1 MVRKKYLQLFFDTVL
16 KKELHKM
23 FGEGSYVVITNL
35 FYVRSNKATT
45 INLTL
50 FVSEPNYIVDLY
62 PIGLETLVVSA
73 WSVVGDK
80 TQITISSSFDL
91 IP

>member
-1 MVRKKYLQLFFDTVL
+1 
-16 KKELHKM
+16 M

-35 FYVRSNKATT
+35 FYVRSKKTTT

-80 TQITISSSFDL
+80 TQLTISSSFDL

>member
-16 KKELHKM
+16 KKELNKM

-35 FYVRSNKATT
+35 FYVRSKKTTT

-80 TQITISSSFDL
+80 TQLTISSSFDL